1 MNTYIALLRAINLGP
16 RNRVA
21 MADLRDLVTRLGFGN
36 VQSLLQSGNLVFE
49 SDARSAA
56 QLEGVLEREAKRR
69 LGLETD
75 WFVRSARSWQTL
87 IARNPFP
94 AEAARD
100 PAHLL
105 VVCLKDAPAARQV
118 KALQSAITGREVVR
132 AVSQQAYIVYPD
144 GIGRSRVT
152 SALIE
157 RMLGTSGTGRN
168 WNTVLKLGA
177 LI

>member
-1 MNTYIALLRAINLGP
+1 MSRHLALLRAINLGGHKA
-16 RNRVA
+16 VA
-21 MADLRDLVTRLGFGN
+21 MAELRDLLTRLGFGN
-36 VQSLLQSGNLVFE
+36 VQSLLQTGNLVFD
-49 SDARSAA
+49 SDARTGAP
-56 QLEGVLEREAKRR
+56 LEGVLEREGKRR

-75 WFVRSARSWQTL
+75 WFVRGASEWKRL

-105 VVCLKDAPAARQV
+105 VVCLKAAPNAKQV

-132 AVSQQAYIVYPD
+132 AVGHQAYIVYPD

-157 RMLGTSGTGRN
+157 RMLGTRGTGRN